1 MAVDVGHSMIWDV
14 LLDATAMAAGEIA
27 PLIHRLIEDECLSA
41 QGQRVTIACPVAAVA
56 DLRCTFPGFSVQGCL
71 ARALAAALSGAGQS
85 LRPLAIVQGGWSW
98 SGQTIRRLLDE
109 LRRDPMIASAQ
120 PRFVSSTGDRVLGCM
135 VDQPVQMPVAAARY
149 LPEYYITR
157 ECLSPLMV
165 LSAQAVVAA
174 PRPTNGEALHAYAEV
189 LSGLRRR
196 GYRNLLA
203 NRILVPWTGKGLP
216 SDRVLPAL
224 AHEDADLLRDIHLEQ
239 PELKLERVLSRAFTA
254 QGRPKILIDARG
266 MQSMMNGT
274 AVCTLGFLSG
284 FQELAQHGASIS
296 VVAAKDAALS
306 HRLAERFP
314 ALDIQHDEP
323 KGYFMAMV
331 LMNQPWDM
339 DSIRAMHDCAAVIS
353 ANMLDTIMWDI
364 MFTSKPG
371 LRQTWSLFGQC
382 TDILFFNSAYSRDRY
397 SFRFQP
403 DTRIPKIVTH
413 HSMSPNEIARSVDED
428 RLVPGKYVLVM
439 GSDYEHKD
447 IPHTLEMLSDAFP
460 YLTFVSVGDPR
471 KELPNV
477 ISYSSGSLPEET
489 IANLYKY
496 TEAVVFPSHYEG
508 FGLPVA
514 EALAY
519 GKCVIVRKQPLWD
532 EIRSIS
538 ARPDSIRMF
547 QRESDLVKLLGEI
560 INAPEAV
567 PPETGVTAGNME
579 PRWIDCARAMLS
591 ALDQAIAEFDGR
603 RWMFRNDILYRN

>member
-1 MAVDVGHSMIWDV
+1 MGHSMIWDV
-14 LLDATAMAAGEIA
+14 LLDATAMSVGEIA
-27 PLIHRLIEDECLSA
+27 PFIHGLIEGEGVA
-41 QGQRVTIACPVAAVA
+41 ARGQSVTIACPAGAVA
-56 DLRCTFPGFSVQGCL
+56 YLRSAFPGFSVQGCL
-71 ARALAAALSGAGQS
+71 AKALAAALSGAGQF
-85 LRPLAIVQGGWSW
+85 LRPLAIVQGGWNW
-98 SGQTIRRLLDE
+98 SSETIRRLLDE

-120 PRFVSSTGDRVLGCM
+120 PRFVSSTGDRVLGSM
-135 VDQPVQMPVAAARY
+135 VDQPAQMPLAAARY

-157 ECLSPLMV
+157 EYLSPLMV

-174 PRPTNGEALHAYAEV
+174 PLPTNGDARHAYAEV

-203 NRILVPWTGKGLP
+203 NRILVPWTGEGLP

-254 QGRPKILIDARG
+254 QGQPKILIDARG

-284 FQELAQHGASIS
+284 FQELAQHGASIT
-296 VVAAKDAALS
+296 VVAAEDAALS
-306 HRLAERFP
+306 HRLADRFP

-323 KGYFMAMV
+323 KGYFMAVV
-331 LMNQPWDM
+331 LMNQPWDV
-339 DSIRAMHDCAAVIS
+339 DSIRAMHECAAVIS

-403 DTRIPKIVTH
+403 DTRIPRIVTH
-413 HSMSPNEIARSVDED
+413 HSMAPDEILHGVDED
-428 RLVPGKYVLVM
+428 RVVPGKYVLVM
-439 GSDYEHKD
+439 GSNYDHKE
-447 IPHTLEMLSDAFP
+447 IPRTLETLSDAFP
-460 YLTFVSVGDPR
+460 YLTFVSVGEPR
-471 KELPNV
+471 KTLPNV
-477 ISYSSGSLPEET
+477 ISYASGILPEEM

-496 TEAVVFPSHYEG
+496 SEAVVFPSHYEG

-519 GKCVIVRKQPLWD
+519 GKCVLVREQALWD

-538 ARPDSIRMF
+538 ARPESIRIF
-547 QRESDLVKLLGEI
+547 RRESDLVKLLGAI
-560 INAPEAV
+560 INAPKAAA
-567 PPETGVTAGNME
+567 PETGVTAGNIE
-579 PRWIDCARAMLS
+579 PRWIDCARIMLS
-591 ALDQAIAEFDGR
+591 ALDQAIAAFDGR
-603 RWMFRNDILYRN
+603 RWVVRNDILSRS